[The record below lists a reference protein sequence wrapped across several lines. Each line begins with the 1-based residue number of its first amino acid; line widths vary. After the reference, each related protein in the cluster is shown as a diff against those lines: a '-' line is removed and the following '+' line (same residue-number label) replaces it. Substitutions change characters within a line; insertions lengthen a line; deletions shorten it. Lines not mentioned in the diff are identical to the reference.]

1 MLTREDV
8 DYITAAF
15 VPLDDLARDRGFEPD
30 DVLAAIRARRL
41 PEPPYVLDDGTA
53 MVPPDY
59 FALAEEAGGVERL
72 RDLFVARYAAAAA
85 AEAAPLDSPDL
96 EWESYLS
103 GDYGVCLRKVTPE
116 TIVRKSALVAY
127 LEGYLAEPR
136 PEDLEW
142 RDNLRAAVDELDALE
157 REFAP
162 DYDRSDVH
170 DRPPTRDLLIDA
182 ARMRYPDVFA
192 DDVAGEPATA
202 ARR

>member
-30 DVLAAIRARRL
+30 DVRADIRARRL
-41 PEPPYVLDDGTA
+41 PEPSYVLDDGTA
-53 MVPPDY
+53 MLPPDY

-85 AEAAPLDSPDL
+85 AEAAPLDSPDV

-116 TIVRKSALVAY
+116 TIVRKSALIAY
-127 LEGYLAEPR
+127 LESYLAEPK

-162 DYDRSDVH
+162 YDRVRFGGPVSR
-170 DRPPTRDLLIDA
+170 DRLITG
-182 ARMRYPDVFA
+182 ARERYPDVFA
-192 DDVAGEPATA
+192 RTFVDAPTT
-202 ARR
+202 

>member
-30 DVLAAIRARRL
+30 DVRADIRARRL
-41 PEPPYVLDDGTA
+41 PEPSYVLDDGTA
-53 MVPPDY
+53 MVPRDY

-72 RDLFVARYAAAAA
+72 RDLFGARYAAAAA
-85 AEAAPLDSPDL
+85 AEAAPLDSPDV

-127 LEGYLAEPR
+127 LEDYLAEPK

-162 DYDRSDVH
+162 YDRVRFGGPVSR
-170 DRPPTRDLLIDA
+170 DRLITGARD
-182 ARMRYPDVFA
+182 RYPDVFA
-192 DDVAGEPATA
+192 RTFADAPPT
-202 ARR
+202 